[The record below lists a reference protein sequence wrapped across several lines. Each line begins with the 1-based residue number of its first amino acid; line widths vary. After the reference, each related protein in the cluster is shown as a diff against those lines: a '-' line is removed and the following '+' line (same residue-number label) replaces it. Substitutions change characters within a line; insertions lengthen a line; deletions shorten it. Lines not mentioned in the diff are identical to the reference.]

1 MKKFFKVMLISIC
14 SLVAIVGCTQKEVD
28 NSQKVENSDETIKV
42 MEDVYVDYI
51 NDIYLDSSKYIGKTI
66 EIEGLFT
73 VEKDKNDKEH
83 FYVYRWSDMEVDSN
97 DYEEHEDNHSH
108 EENEIVEGKC
118 GLELSYDKKLPKKDD
133 WIKVIGKLKNKNN
146 NLIIEAETVEIMN
159 EKGLEKVK
167 SFY

>member
-51 NDIYLDSSKYIGKTI
+51 ND
-66 EIEGLFT
+66 
-73 VEKDKNDKEH
+73 
-83 FYVYRWSDMEVDSN
+83 FY
-97 DYEEHEDNHSH
+97 
-108 EENEIVEGKC
+108 
-118 GLELSYDKKLPKKDD
+118 YDKKLPKKDD

>member
-1 MKKFFKVMLISIC
+1 MFISGN
-14 SLVAIVGCTQKEVD
+14 SRMHSKRSRY
-28 NSQKVENSDETIKV
+28 SQKVENSDETIKV

-118 GLELSYDKKLPKKDD
+118 GLEFSYDKKLPKKDD

>member
-97 DYEEHEDNHSH
+97 DYEEQDDNNSH
-108 EENEIVEGKC
+108 
-118 GLELSYDKKLPKKDD
+118 
-133 WIKVIGKLKNKNN
+133 
-146 NLIIEAETVEIMN
+146 
-159 EKGLEKVK
+159 
-167 SFY
+167 

>member
-73 VEKDKNDKEH
+73 VEKDKNNTEH
-83 FYVYRWSDMEVDSN
+83 FYVYRWADMEVDSH
-97 DYEEHEDNHSH
+97 DYEEHEEGHSH

-118 GLELSYDKKLPKKDD
+118 GLEFSYNKKLPKKDD
-133 WIKVIGKLKNKNN
+133 WIKVKGKLKNENN
-146 NLIIEAETVEIMN
+146 NLIIEAEKVEIMN

>member
-1 MKKFFKVMLISIC
+1 
-14 SLVAIVGCTQKEVD
+14 
-28 NSQKVENSDETIKV
+28 
-42 MEDVYVDYI
+42 
-51 NDIYLDSSKYIGKTI
+51 
-66 EIEGLFT
+66 
-73 VEKDKNDKEH
+73 
-83 FYVYRWSDMEVDSN
+83 MEVDSN

-118 GLELSYDKKLPKKDD
+118 GLEFSYDKKLPKKDD

>member
-1 MKKFFKVMLISIC
+1 MLISIC

-73 VEKDKNDKEH
+73 VEKDKN
-83 FYVYRWSDMEVDSN
+83 
-97 DYEEHEDNHSH
+97 ED
-108 EENEIVEGKC
+108 EIVS
-118 GLELSYDKKLPKKDD
+118 LVMDKYQVDFNQAKGDVDD
-133 WIKVIGKLKNKNN
+133 FLKY
-146 NLIIEAETVEIMN
+146 LRDVDII
-159 EKGLEKVK
+159 
-167 SFY
+167 